1 MTVRVTPKMRK
12 RIDAMKNKEEL
23 VTDQSYKEINKRGFI
38 YESPD
43 GGKTIYRDAQQ
54 HRDWNQLGLFDKEPY
69 IDGNPDYDEVSG
81 VKLDKKFTKH
91 ISFVEIFV
99 KLNNIER
106 EVRNLKNRL
115 VEMERN
121 TEF

>member
-12 RIDAMKNKEEL
+12 RIDAMKNEKEL
-23 VTDQSYKEINKRGFI
+23 VTDQSYKDINKRGFI
-38 YESPD
+38 YE
-43 GGKTIYRDAQQ
+43 TTRAQR
-54 HRDWNQLGLFDKEPY
+54 RDWNQLDLFDKEPY

-81 VKLDKKFTKH
+81 VKLDKKSTKR

-99 KLNNIER
+99 KLNNIETELGFINR
-106 EVRNLKNRL
+106 EVRNLKNRF

>member
-12 RIDAMKNKEEL
+12 RIDAMKNKKEL
-23 VTDQSYKEINKRGFI
+23 VTDQSYKDINKRGFI

-43 GGKTIYRDAQQ
+43 GGKTIYRGAQR
-54 HRDWNQLGLFDKEPY
+54 RDWNQLDLFDKEPY

-81 VKLDKKFTKH
+81 VKLDKKSTKR